1 MRYLLLTLLTLA
13 LTSCSL
19 WPWRSEKTG
28 TCLDD
33 DSCEATDPL
42 TQELIGGTWY
52 CYGADRDQPWDC
64 SQDRDDQKITAI
76 PEEQPLEPEPEDLP
90 GEQFALAAPSIAAPS
105 IAAPTIAAD
114 SLDSSVEND
123 TVDTE
128 RLEKENNDTAQGK
141 PERVE
146 ISFENETIEHQPA
159 NPIVNNDSQGTP
171 DHRAPTEVELQAL
184 ADFSDYPDDSYAVQL
199 IALQSIQE
207 ALDFANEYGL
217 ATPMMARIRSQGN
230 DWFIIIL
237 GIYDTMDEAQAA
249 GADWQS
255 AHDPGS
261 KPWIRPVGP
270 LKQATLSR

>member
-64 SQDRDDQKITAI
+64 SQDRDDKKITAI
-76 PEEQPLEPEPEDLP
+76 LEEQPLEPEPQPPPE
-90 GEQFALAAPSIAAPS
+90 EQFALAAPSIAAD
-105 IAAPTIAAD
+105 I
-114 SLDSSVEND
+114 LDSAIEDD
-123 TVDTE
+123 TLNTE
-128 RLEKENNDTAQGK
+128 RLEKENNDTAQDK
-141 PERVE
+141 PKQVE
-146 ISFENETIEHQPA
+146 VSFENETIEHQPA
-159 NPIVNNDSQGTP
+159 NPIVNNDSQRTP
-171 DHRAPTEVELQAL
+171 DYRAPTEAELQAL

-207 ALDFANEYGL
+207 ALDFANEYSL
-217 ATPMMARIRSQGN
+217 AAPMIARIRSQGN

-237 GIYDTMDEAQAA
+237 GIYNTMDEAQVA

>member
-13 LTSCSL
+13 MTSCSL

-52 CYGADRDQPWDC
+52 CYGADRDQAWDC
-64 SQDRDDQKITAI
+64 GQDRDDQKITAI
-76 PEEQPLEPEPEDLP
+76 PEEQPLEPEPEELP
-90 GEQFALAAPSIAAPS
+90 GEQFALAAPS
-105 IAAPTIAAD
+105 IAAD

-128 RLEKENNDTAQGK
+128 SLEKENNDTAQGK

-171 DHRAPTEVELQAL
+171 DHRAPTKAELQAL

-207 ALDFANEYGL
+207 ALDFANEYDL
-217 ATPMMARIRSQGN
+217 AAPMMARIRSQGN
-230 DWFIIIL
+230 EWFIIIL

>member
-76 PEEQPLEPEPEDLP
+76 PEEQPLEPEPEEFP

-105 IAAPTIAAD
+105 IAAD
-114 SLDSSVEND
+114 SLDSAVMDD
-123 TVDTE
+123 TLNAE
-128 RLEKENNDTAQGK
+128 RLEKENDDTAQGK
-141 PERVE
+141 PLRVE
-146 ISFENETIEHQPA
+146 ISFENETIAHQPA
-159 NPIVNNDSQGTP
+159 NPIVNNANQRTP
-171 DHRAPTEVELQAL
+171 DYRSPTEAELKAL

-207 ALDFANEYGL
+207 ALNFAIEYDL
-217 ATPMMARIRSQGN
+217 SAPMMARIRSQGN

-237 GIYDTMDEAQAA
+237 GIYDTIEEAQVA
-249 GADWQS
+249 GSDWQS
-255 AHDPGS
+255 EHNPGS

>member
-76 PEEQPLEPEPEDLP
+76 PEEQPLEPEPEEFP
-90 GEQFALAAPSIAAPS
+90 GEQFAVAAPSIAVPS
-105 IAAPTIAAD
+105 IAAD

-159 NPIVNNDSQGTP
+159 NPMVNNDSQGTP
-171 DHRAPTEVELQAL
+171 DYRAPTEAELQAL
-184 ADFSDYPDDSYAVQL
+184 AEFSDYPDDSYAVQL

-217 ATPMMARIRSQGN
+217 AAPMMARIRSQGN